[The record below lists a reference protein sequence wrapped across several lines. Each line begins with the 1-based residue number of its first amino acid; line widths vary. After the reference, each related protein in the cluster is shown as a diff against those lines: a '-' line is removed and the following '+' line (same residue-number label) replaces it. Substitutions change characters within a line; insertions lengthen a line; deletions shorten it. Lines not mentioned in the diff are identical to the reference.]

1 MLLMKAW
8 METRWRL
15 LGVAMYLLIALAMN
29 FLNPAGTNVLATLW
43 LMLTLLA
50 ISLGGSGVRSQAPL
64 GFSEGLAGSTQFTL
78 SLPVS
83 RIRLLVVRAA
93 AGLVETAAAAVV
105 VAWLAWGLI
114 PNLRQ
119 TAAPVDFARL
129 VLTTILFLSAPYC
142 AHVFFT
148 TWAEEP
154 YSIAYATF
162 TLIVLLVAGHRLAPA
177 LDIIRAFGQA
187 SPLLTHRLPWPQL
200 AVSVTLAL
208 ILTFAAVQVV
218 RRREY

>member
-15 LGVAMYLLIALAMN
+15 LGVAMYLLIALAMSS
-29 FLNPAGTNVLATLW
+29 LNPAGTNVLTTLW
-43 LMLTLLA
+43 FMLTFLA

-83 RIRLLVVRAA
+83 RLRLLLVRAV
-93 AGLVETAAAAVV
+93 AGMVETAAATVAV
-105 VAWLAWGLI
+105 ACLTWALI

-119 TAAPVDFARL
+119 TAVPGDFARL
-129 VLTTILFLSAPYC
+129 VITTILYLSAPYC

-148 TWAEEP
+148 TWVEEP
-154 YSIAYATF
+154 YSMAYATF
-162 TLIVLLVAGHRLAPA
+162 TLILLLLVGHRLTPA
-177 LDIIRAFGQA
+177 TDIVRAFSQA

-200 AVSVTLAL
+200 TASVILAL
-208 ILTFAAVQVV
+208 ILAFAAVQIV

>member
-1 MLLMKAW
+1 MKAW

-15 LGVAMYLLIALAMN
+15 LGVAMYLLIALAMSS
-29 FLNPAGTNVLATLW
+29 LNPAGTNVLATLW
-43 LMLTLLA
+43 FMLTFLA

-83 RIRLLVVRAA
+83 RLRLLVVRAV
-93 AGLVETAAAAVV
+93 AGLIETATATVAV
-105 VAWLAWGLI
+105 ACLAWALI
-114 PNLRQ
+114 PSLRQ
-119 TAAPVDFARL
+119 TAAPGDFARL
-129 VLTTILFLSAPYC
+129 VITTILFLSAPYC

-148 TWAEEP
+148 TWVEEP
-154 YSIAYATF
+154 YSMTYATF
-162 TLIVLLVAGHRLAPA
+162 TMILLLYVGHRLAPA
-177 LDIIRAFGQA
+177 MDIFRAFGEA

-200 AVSVTLAL
+200 TASITLAL
-208 ILTFAAVQVV
+208 ILTSAAVQIV

>member
-1 MLLMKAW
+1 MKAW

-15 LGVAMYLLIALAMN
+15 LGVAMYLLIALAISS
-29 FLNPAGTNVLATLW
+29 LSPASTNVLTTLW
-43 LMLTLLA
+43 FMLTFLA

-83 RIRLLVVRAA
+83 RLRLLLVRAV
-93 AGLVETAAAAVV
+93 AGMVETAAATVAV
-105 VAWLAWGLI
+105 ACLTWALI

-119 TAAPVDFARL
+119 TAAPGDFARL
-129 VLTTILFLSAPYC
+129 VITSILYLSAPYC

-148 TWAEEP
+148 TWVEEP
-154 YSIAYATF
+154 YSMAYATF
-162 TLIVLLVAGHRLAPA
+162 TLILLLLVGHRLAPA
-177 LDIIRAFGQA
+177 TDIVRAFSQA

-200 AVSVTLAL
+200 TASVILAL
-208 ILTFAAVQVV
+208 ILAFAAVQIV

>member
-1 MLLMKAW
+1 MKAW

-15 LGVAMYLLIALAMN
+15 LGVAMYLLIALAISS
-29 FLNPAGTNVLATLW
+29 LNPAGTNVLTTLW
-43 LMLTLLA
+43 FMLTFLA

-83 RIRLLVVRAA
+83 RLRLLLVRAV
-93 AGLVETAAAAVV
+93 AGMVETAAATVAV
-105 VAWLAWGLI
+105 ACLTWALI

-119 TAAPVDFARL
+119 TTAAGDFARL
-129 VLTTILFLSAPYC
+129 VITTILYLSAPYC

-148 TWAEEP
+148 TWVEEP
-154 YSIAYATF
+154 YSMAYATF
-162 TLIVLLVAGHRLAPA
+162 TLILLLLVGHRLAPA
-177 LDIIRAFGQA
+177 MDIVRAFSQA

-200 AVSVTLAL
+200 TASVILAL
-208 ILTFAAVQVV
+208 ILTFAAVQIV

>member
-15 LGVAMYLLIALAMN
+15 LGMAMYLLIALALSS
-29 FLNPAGTNVLATLW
+29 LNPASTNVLTTLW
-43 LMLTLLA
+43 FMLTFLA

-83 RIRLLVVRAA
+83 RLRLLLVRAV
-93 AGLVETAAAAVV
+93 AGMVETAAATAAV
-105 VAWLAWGLI
+105 ACLTWALI

-119 TAAPVDFARL
+119 TAVPGDFARL
-129 VLTTILFLSAPYC
+129 VITTILYLSAPYC

-148 TWAEEP
+148 TWVEEP
-154 YSIAYATF
+154 YSMAYATF
-162 TLIVLLVAGHRLAPA
+162 TLILLLLVGHRLTPA
-177 LDIIRAFGQA
+177 TDIVRAFSQA

-200 AVSVTLAL
+200 TASVILAL
-208 ILTFAAVQVV
+208 ILAFAAVQIV

>member
-1 MLLMKAW
+1 VLLMKAW

-15 LGVAMYLLIALAMN
+15 LGVAMYLLFALTISS
-29 FLNPAGTNVLATLW
+29 LNPASANVLTTLW
-43 LMLTLLA
+43 FMLTFLA

-83 RIRLLVVRAA
+83 RLRLLLVRAV
-93 AGLVETAAAAVV
+93 AGMVETAAATVAV
-105 VAWLAWGLI
+105 ACLTWALI

-119 TAAPVDFARL
+119 TAMPGDFARL
-129 VLTTILFLSAPYC
+129 VITTILYLSAPYC

-148 TWAEEP
+148 TWVEEP
-154 YSIAYATF
+154 YSMAYATF
-162 TLIVLLVAGHRLAPA
+162 TLILLFLIGHRVAPA
-177 LDIIRAFGQA
+177 TDIVRAFSQS

-200 AVSVTLAL
+200 TASVILAL
-208 ILTFAAVQVV
+208 ILAFAAVQIV

>member
-1 MLLMKAW
+1 VLLMKAW

-15 LGVAMYLLIALAMN
+15 LGVAMYVLIALAMRS
-29 FLNPAGTNVLATLW
+29 LNPAGTNVLTTLW
-43 LMLTLLA
+43 FLLTFLA

-64 GFSEGLAGSTQFTL
+64 GFSAGLAGSTQFTL

-83 RIRLLVVRAA
+83 RLRLLVVRAA
-93 AGLVETAAAAVV
+93 AGLVETAAATVAVACV
-105 VAWLAWGLI
+105 TWALV

-119 TAAPVDFARL
+119 TAAPGDFARL
-129 VLTTILFLSAPYC
+129 VITTILFLSAPYC

-148 TWAEEP
+148 TWVEEP
-154 YSIAYATF
+154 YSMAYATF
-162 TLIVLLVAGHRLAPA
+162 TLMLLLFFGHRLAPA
-177 LDIIRAFGQA
+177 VDIIRAFGQA

-200 AVSVTLAL
+200 TASVMLAL
-208 ILTFAAVQVV
+208 MLTCAAVEIV

>member
-15 LGVAMYLLIALAMN
+15 LGVAIYLLIALAMSS
-29 FLNPAGTNVLATLW
+29 LNPAGTNVLTTLW
-43 LMLTLLA
+43 FMLTFLA

-83 RIRLLVVRAA
+83 RLRLLVVRAG
-93 AGLVETAAAAVV
+93 AGLMATATATVAV
-105 VAWLAWGLI
+105 ACLAWALV
-114 PNLRQ
+114 PSLRQ
-119 TAAPVDFARL
+119 TAAPGDFARL
-129 VLTTILFLSAPYC
+129 VITTILFLSAPYC

-148 TWAEEP
+148 TWVEEP
-154 YSIAYATF
+154 YSVAYATF
-162 TLIVLLVAGHRLAPA
+162 TMILLLYIGHRLTPA
-177 LDIIRAFGQA
+177 MDILRAFGEA

-200 AVSVTLAL
+200 TASVTLAL
-208 ILTFAAVQVV
+208 ILTSAAVQIV

>member
-1 MLLMKAW
+1 MKAW

-15 LGVAMYLLIALAMN
+15 LGVAMYLLIALAMSS
-29 FLNPAGTNVLATLW
+29 LNPAGTNILTTLW
-43 LMLTLLA
+43 FMLTFLA

-83 RIRLLVVRAA
+83 RSRLLVVRAV
-93 AGLVETAAAAVV
+93 AGLIETAAATVAV
-105 VAWLAWGLI
+105 ACLTWALI

-119 TAAPVDFARL
+119 TAAPGDFARL
-129 VLTTILFLSAPYC
+129 VITTILFLSAPYC

-148 TWAEEP
+148 TWVEEP
-154 YSIAYATF
+154 YSMAYATF
-162 TLIVLLVAGHRLAPA
+162 TLMLLLFVGHRLAPA
-177 LDIIRAFGQA
+177 MDIVSAFGQA

-200 AVSVTLAL
+200 TASMMLAL
-208 ILTFAAVQVV
+208 ILTIAAVQIV

>member
-1 MLLMKAW
+1 VLLMKAW

-15 LGVAMYLLIALAMN
+15 LGMAMYLLIALALSS
-29 FLNPAGTNVLATLW
+29 LNPASTNVLTTLW
-43 LMLTLLA
+43 FMLTFLA

-83 RIRLLVVRAA
+83 RLRLLLVRAV
-93 AGLVETAAAAVV
+93 AGMVETAAATAAV
-105 VAWLAWGLI
+105 ACLTWALI

-119 TAAPVDFARL
+119 TAVPGDFARL
-129 VLTTILFLSAPYC
+129 VITTILYLSAPYC

-148 TWAEEP
+148 TWVEEP
-154 YSIAYATF
+154 YSMAYATF
-162 TLIVLLVAGHRLAPA
+162 TLILLLLVGHRLTPA
-177 LDIIRAFGQA
+177 TDIVRAFSQA

-200 AVSVTLAL
+200 TASVILAL
-208 ILTFAAVQVV
+208 ILAFAAVQIV